1 MMLPNRGNSDRM
13 SACKVQRIAVA
24 GKIALLVVI
33 LAAACAAQNRLQGPV
48 PVAGYGP
55 TYDVSLGY
63 SYLSSYV
70 PTSGQANLYGLEAT
84 GHADFLP
91 HWGVAVDA
99 GYVRTS
105 NVLGTGHSGYTLTF
119 LGGPVFYPIDRGR
132 TKAFLHALIGAG
144 LVDSAV
150 PLSGNQE
157 LRGYVERPAYALG
170 GGVERSFFGPFGFRL
185 SGDYLRTAY
194 ASSTAN
200 VQAQNNLRITAS
212 FVFRLNQGS
221 RWQ

>member
-1 MMLPNRGNSDRM
+1 MALPNRGNSLRTHD
-13 SACKVQRIAVA
+13 KTNLT
-24 GKIALLVVI
+24 GKITLFVLVLV
-33 LAAACAAQNRLQGPV
+33 ATCAAQNHLNGGV
-48 PVAGYGP
+48 PAAGYGP

-91 HWGVAVDA
+91 HWGLAVDA
-99 GYVRTS
+99 GYVRTA

-119 LGGPVFYPIDRGR
+119 LGGPVFYPIARGR

-157 LRGYVERPAYALG
+157 LHGYVERPAYALG
-170 GGVERSFFGPFGFRL
+170 GGVERSFFGPFGFRF

-194 ASSTAN
+194 ASSPSN
-200 VQAQNNLRITAS
+200 VQAQNNLRITGS
-212 FVFRLNQGS
+212 IVFRLNQGS
-221 RWQ
+221 R

>member
-1 MMLPNRGNSDRM
+1 MAKPSQWSSNQHRVGNIYTTKTILILVLMLAGCC
-13 SACKVQRIAVA
+13 SAQS
-24 GKIALLVVI
+24 
-33 LAAACAAQNRLQGPV
+33 RLTGPT
-48 PVAGYGP
+48 PAGYGP

-63 SYLSSYV
+63 SYLSSYI
-70 PTSGQANLYGLEAT
+70 PQSGQANLYGFEAT

-105 NVLGTGHSGYTLTF
+105 NVLDTGHSGYTLTF

-132 TKAFLHALIGAG
+132 TKAFLHALVGAG

-150 PLSGNQE
+150 PLSSTQE
-157 LRGYVERPAYALG
+157 LHGWVERPAYAVG

-185 SGDYLRTAY
+185 SGDYLRTDY
-194 ASSTAN
+194 ASSTGT
-200 VQAQNNLRITAS
+200 VQAQNNLRVTAS
-212 FVFRLNQGS
+212 FVFRLNRS
-221 RWQ
+221 SSW

>member
-1 MMLPNRGNSDRM
+1 MAKPSRGISNHRGVRTMRVRMLSF
-13 SACKVQRIAVA
+13 
-24 GKIALLVVI
+24 LLLTLTGI
-33 LAAACAAQNRLQGPV
+33 CAAQNRLTSPA
-48 PVAGYGP
+48 PAAGYGP

-63 SYLSSYV
+63 SYLSSYI
-70 PTSGQANLYGLEAT
+70 PSSGQANLYGLEAT

-105 NVLGTGHSGYTLTF
+105 NVLDTGHSGYTLTF

-157 LRGYVERPAYALG
+157 LHGWVERPAYALG
-170 GGVERSFFGPFGFRL
+170 GGVERSFLGPFGFRI
-185 SGDYLRTAY
+185 SGDYLRTDY
-194 ASSTAN
+194 ASSTGD
-200 VQAQNNLRITAS
+200 VQPQNNLRITAS
-212 FVFRLNQGS
+212 FVFRLNRSS

>member
-1 MMLPNRGNSDRM
+1 MAKPSQGISNQRTVRTKRVTTLSFLLLMLTG
-13 SACKVQRIAVA
+13 I
-24 GKIALLVVI
+24 
-33 LAAACAAQNRLQGPV
+33 CAAQNRLTGPT
-48 PVAGYGP
+48 PAAGYGP

-63 SYLSSYV
+63 SYLSSYI
-70 PTSGQANLYGLEAT
+70 PASGQANLYGLEAT

-105 NVLGTGHSGYTLTF
+105 NVLDTGHSGYTLTF

-157 LRGYVERPAYALG
+157 LHGWVERPAYALG
-170 GGVERSFFGPFGFRL
+170 GGVERSFLGPFGFRI
-185 SGDYLRTAY
+185 SGDYLRTDY
-194 ASSTAN
+194 ASSTGD
-200 VQAQNNLRITAS
+200 VQPQNNLRITAS
-212 FVFRLNQGS
+212 FVFRLNRGS